1 MSKKEAE
8 RRGKPPLATLQGWAM
23 ASGHPDRI
31 ASIPAESARIT
42 LEKTGLTI
50 DDIDVI
56 EINEAFAAMPL
67 VSSLIMAGRDKNK
80 AEAIRAKINV
90 NGGAIAI
97 GHPTGAT
104 GGRLISTII
113 YELRRRRQ
121 AEGAKRSYYGLVTI
135 CGGIGEGEAVIVK
148 VDS

>member
-8 RRGKPPLATLQGWAM
+8 RRGKPPLATLMGWAL

-31 ASIPAESARIT
+31 ASIPAESARIA
-42 LEKTGLTI
+42 LEKVGMTI
-50 DDIDVI
+50 DDMDVV

-67 VSSLIMAGRDKNK
+67 VSTLIMAGRDKNK
-80 AEAIRAKINV
+80 AEAIRTKTNV

-104 GGRLISTII
+104 GGRLITTTIF
-113 YELRRRRQ
+113 ELRRRRQ
-121 AEGAKRSYYGLVTI
+121 AEGATRPYYGLVTI
-135 CGGIGEGEAVIVK
+135 CGGLGEGEAVIVK